1 MKQSHTVD
9 KEKEMKEKSE
19 WKDNNER
26 KKKKLVTHFI
36 SI

>member
-9 KEKEMKEKSE
+9 KKNEMKEKSE

-26 KKKKLVTHFI
+26 KKEKN
-36 SI
+36 